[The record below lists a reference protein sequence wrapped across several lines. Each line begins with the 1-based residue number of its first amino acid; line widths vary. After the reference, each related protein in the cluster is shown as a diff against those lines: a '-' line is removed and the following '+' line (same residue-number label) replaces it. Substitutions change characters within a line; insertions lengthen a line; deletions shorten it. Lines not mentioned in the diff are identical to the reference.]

1 MLSYRSICEFAS
13 TLEKCTY
20 KFPRASITQHSA
32 RTRFIFLDLIIVCLQ
47 FFSSVSILKIDFIV
61 FGMIIKGQKSPL
73 TSLLPQ
79 KQRALK
85 SYEINTKR
93 FLIQF

>member
-1 MLSYRSICEFAS
+1 MLSYRSTWEFVS
-13 TLEKCTY
+13 TLDKCIY

-32 RTRFIFLDLIIVCLQ
+32 RTRFIFLYLIIVCLQ
-47 FFSSVSILKIDFIV
+47 FFSGVSILKIYFIV

-79 KQRALK
+79 KQHALE